1 MSVKPNTTLIDLSSP
16 PFIIN
21 IEHVVEVPERNST
34 FVLPDLWTLHLFDY
48 HATLTVDGV
57 AYPIRPGSISL
68 IRPGAE
74 YGTRITGRSPHL
86 YAHFRLL
93 PAAAA
98 APPTSVRVVQDLA
111 GEELRFTRRILESAC
126 ESFHL
131 WNRRSCAALWELL
144 WWLVERTRRQLAPLN
159 QVDPLEK
166 ACHLI
171 DASAGRRLTVPELAR
186 EAGLSPSQLLRRFRA
201 RFGLTTE
208 QYIHKTRVRQACN
221 LLFHTER
228 PVKEIAQLTGLGNL
242 QNFSQAIRREL
253 GCSPRAYR
261 AKFQTMA
268 IHRRVW

>member
-1 MSVKPNTTLIDLSSP
+1 M
-16 PFIIN
+16 PFA
-21 IEHVVEVPERNST
+21 R
-34 FVLPDLWTLHLFDY
+34 
-48 HATLTVDGV
+48 
-57 AYPIRPGSISL
+57 
-68 IRPGAE
+68 
-74 YGTRITGRSPHL
+74 
-86 YAHFRLL
+86 RLL
-93 PAAAA
+93 
-98 APPTSVRVVQDLA
+98 T
-111 GEELRFTRRILESAC
+111 TAC

-171 DASAGRRLTVPELAR
+171 DASAGQHLTVPELAR
-186 EAGLSPSQLLRRFRA
+186 QAGISTSQLLRRFQA

-208 QYIHKTRVRQACN
+208 QYIHQTRVRQACN
-221 LLFHTER
+221 LLFHTHR

-242 QNFSQAIRREL
+242 QNFSLAIRREL